1 MAGCSRCG
9 AETELYISGVPLCV
23 KCSDLQEVKPK
34 PLPPPQSEDI
44 RSILSQDLMSATAR
58 NNEALREFDEVSGQ
72 FPSGLPHPDGVQRI
86 KNASNA
92 LNIARKQMA
101 TAHKRL
107 SDYLDRGIVPD
118 DLKRSKGSA

>member
-9 AETELYISGVPLCV
+9 AETELYNGGVPLCV
-23 KCSDLQEVKPK
+23 KCSRLCEAKRKPPTPTK
-34 PLPPPQSEDI
+34 DI
-44 RSILSQDLMSATAR
+44 RAILFQDLLGATAR

-92 LNIARKQMA
+92 LSVARKEMA
-101 TAHKRL
+101 TAHNRL
-107 SDYLDRGIVPD
+107 SDYLDRGIIPD
-118 DLKRSKGSA
+118 DLKRSG